1 MKTENLN
8 TQELETLR
16 TLLNK
21 MAGESKP
28 KSKIFFDPVGVMIN
42 EIIEEFDFG
51 KVWTVMNVLGWK
63 WHDAEEGIPNL
74 DELRKEAE
82 YLLKRAAELRLGSL
96 NDEYWE
102 LGIACCTGGFQAK
115 AYCDEDKTKITSLD
129 LKFIVTEWDTDL
141 EYLTN
146 TYYEDKI

>member
-1 MKTENLN
+1 MNTENLN

-21 MAGESKP
+21 MAGEFKPKP
-28 KSKIFFDPVGVMIN
+28 KSFFDPVGAMIDD
-42 EIIEEFDFG
+42 IMKEFNFA
-51 KVWTVMNVLGWK
+51 KVYKAMIALNWK
-63 WHDAEEGIPNL
+63 WLDAKEGIPNL

-96 NDEYWE
+96 NDEHWE
-102 LGIACCTGGFQAK
+102 LGIICSTGGLQAT

-129 LKFIVTEWDTDL
+129 LKFIVTEWDVNLEDL
-141 EYLTN
+141 
-146 TYYEDKI
+146 DR